1 MSLKEKVLLLLKKRE
16 GEFLSGQEIAL
27 QLEVTRAGVWKA
39 IKALQEEG
47 YPIEAV
53 TNRGYALQSMP
64 DILSAVGIEQELYKI
79 ETDGNRRGNK
89 RYGVTSRRAN
99 RGTRALWTSLFFATR
114 YRTLYEFFIASKA
127 AL

>member
-16 GEFLSGQEIAL
+16 GEFLSGQEVAL

-64 DILSAVGIEQELYKI
+64 DILSAVGIEQELSEDSKQLYIQVEKVLDSTNTRLKQMVTEG
-79 ETDGNRRGNK
+79 ETRDMVLLGK
-89 RYGVTSRRAN
+89 QEIWCY
-99 RGTRALWTSLFFATR
+99 
-114 YRTLYEFFIASKA
+114 
-127 AL
+127 